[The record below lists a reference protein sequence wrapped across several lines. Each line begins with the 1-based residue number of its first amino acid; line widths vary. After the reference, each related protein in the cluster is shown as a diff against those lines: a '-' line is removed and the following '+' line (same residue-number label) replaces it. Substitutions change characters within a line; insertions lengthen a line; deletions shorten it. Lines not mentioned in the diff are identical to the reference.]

1 MRISFEQVFL
11 REERSIS
18 FLHFQVHETA
28 PAAGCSFPTR
38 SAGMPVLCFV
48 RSVPIIQFHGGQPM
62 RRAVFL
68 CFLCFNDGF
77 GAERHHPLD
86 PFGDP
91 DRLCRTSGT
100 PAKERWVVDG
110 GKRTASLLRSDA
122 DIVSADGTLIFP
134 LLPMNAGGRIMP
146 AGLIRFFGKSSVPG
160 EEVAVFERRR
170 LHLLSRR
177 SERA

>member
-1 MRISFEQVFL
+1 M
-11 REERSIS
+11 
-18 FLHFQVHETA
+18 
-28 PAAGCSFPTR
+28 
-38 SAGMPVLCFV
+38 
-48 RSVPIIQFHGGQPM
+48 
-62 RRAVFL
+62 
-68 CFLCFNDGF
+68 
-77 GAERHHPLD
+77 
-86 PFGDP
+86 
-91 DRLCRTSGT
+91 
-100 PAKERWVVDG
+100 DG

-177 SERA
+177 SRSGHKEIVPSNPAGIAPRRH